1 MPDVPTF
8 LCFQGVDRIT
18 TPYSKDITSSQP
30 LSTSYELV
38 ISKLFQFPQ
47 QVALLTKRN
56 TPILLEKYTGYCAL
70 KDGDMHAKKNA
81 FATTRESSETFMT
94 EF

>member
-18 TPYSKDITSSQP
+18 KPYSKDITSSQP

-38 ISKLFQFPQ
+38 ISKLFQFSQ
-47 QVALLTKRN
+47 QLALLTKRN
-56 TPILLEKYTGYCAL
+56 SPILLEKYRLVIVPSKMGTCTQE
-70 KDGDMHAKKNA
+70 NA